1 MAPENPDRYLIADE
15 SSHLRNGRAAISK
28 LYLPSFSPKFASVVS
43 LKDSKLFQNLS
54 PDEAQSFSASVEERS
69 FSAGDRIFQEG
80 EQGDGL
86 YIVREGLV
94 EISGVLNHANH
105 RVFSLAAAG
114 DMFGEMAVLED
125 KPRSASATA
134 SGPVSTFFIRREE
147 MQKLI
152 QRFPALAVAIL
163 KEVSN
168 RLREFNR
175 QYLEETLQSERLSV
189 IGRFSRSIVHDLKN
203 PLNII
208 GLSAELA
215 RMPNISVEARET
227 SCTRIIK
234 QVERISD
241 MIGEILDF
249 TQGSNVKFILAP
261 IDYGEF
267 VAQLVTE
274 LQPEVA
280 LRSASLQV
288 ALPLPSVKLLINP
301 KRLKRV
307 FYNLLHNATDAM
319 AEGGEIH
326 LRLRE
331 TPVEIITEI
340 EDSGAGI
347 PSEISQQLFEAFV
360 SHGKEHGTGLGLSIC
375 KRIVEDHGGW
385 IKARNAENGGALFS
399 FGLPRPKQGTS

>member
-1 MAPENPDRYLIADE
+1 M
-15 SSHLRNGRAAISK
+15 
-28 LYLPSFSPKFASVVS
+28 VS
-43 LKDSKLFQNLS
+43 LKDSKLFQSLS
-54 PDEAQSFSASVEERS
+54 ADEIKSFSASVEERN
-69 FSAGDRIFQEG
+69 FLPGDLIFKEG
-80 EQGDGL
+80 QAGDGL
-86 YIVREGLV
+86 YIVREGCV
-94 EISGVLNHANH
+94 EISGVLNQANQ
-105 RVFSLAAAG
+105 RVLSRAMAG

-134 SGPVSTFFIRREE
+134 SGPVSTFFIHREE

-152 QRFPALAVAIL
+152 HQFPALAVAIL
-163 KEVSN
+163 KEVSH

-175 QYLEETLQSERLSV
+175 QYLEETLQTERLSV

-208 GLSAELA
+208 GLSAEVA
-215 RMPNISVEARET
+215 RMPSISPQTREA
-227 SCTRIIK
+227 SCARIIK

-249 TQGSNVKFILAP
+249 TQGADVKFVLAS

-267 VAQLVTE
+267 VAELVTE

-280 LRSASLQV
+280 LRSAELQV

-307 FYNLLHNATDAM
+307 FYNLLNNATDAM
-319 AEGGEIH
+319 AEGGKIT
-326 LRLRE
+326 LRVRE
-331 TPVEIITEI
+331 TPLEIITEI
-340 EDSGAGI
+340 EDSGSGI
-347 PSEISQQLFEAFV
+347 PSQISLELFEAFV
-360 SHGKEHGTGLGLSIC
+360 SYGKEHGTGLGLSIC

-385 IKARNAENGGALFS
+385 IQSRNGATGGAIFS
-399 FGLPRPKQGTS
+399 FGLPRRKAGAS